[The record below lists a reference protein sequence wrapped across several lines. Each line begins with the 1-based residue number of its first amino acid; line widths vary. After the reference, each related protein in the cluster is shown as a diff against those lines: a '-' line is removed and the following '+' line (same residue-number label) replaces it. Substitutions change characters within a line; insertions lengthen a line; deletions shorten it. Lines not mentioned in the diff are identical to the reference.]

1 MNKFNIYDNLPNNL
15 GNFKDHRGT
24 ITDIFYNTNLN
35 HVAIIDSVPF
45 TERGNHYH
53 AKSVQ
58 HMYIISGSLEYWY
71 KNETMQESKYE
82 VCLPGDVI
90 TSEKFEVHAL
100 RIGDLGCV
108 FMVFTEG
115 LRGGRDYES
124 DTFRVDN
131 IMRNL

>member
-24 ITDIFYNTNLN
+24 ITDIFYNTSLN

-45 TERGNHYH
+45 AERGNHYH

-82 VCLPGDVI
+82 LCLPGDVI
-90 TSEKFEVHAL
+90 TSDKGEIHAL
-100 RIGDLGCV
+100 RIGDRGCL
-108 FMVFTEG
+108 FMAFTEG
-115 LRGGRDYES
+115 LRGGQDYES

-131 IMRNL
+131 IMRRI